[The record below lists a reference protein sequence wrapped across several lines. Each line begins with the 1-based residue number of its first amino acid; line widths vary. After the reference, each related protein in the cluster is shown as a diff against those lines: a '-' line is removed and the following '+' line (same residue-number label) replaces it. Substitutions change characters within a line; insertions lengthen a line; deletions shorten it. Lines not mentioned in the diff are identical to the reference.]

1 MHNFDIERNY
11 MGKKGKKKKKMKAH
25 HYLGIKVEKFWI

>member
-11 MGKKGKKKKKMKAH
+11 MGKKGKKKK
-25 HYLGIKVEKFWI
+25 LNESTSLPRNQS